1 MSQPD
6 FRDEGPE
13 DAPLD
18 PATERVQAKLKRLL
32 LGSSLIMFA
41 GFIAVFAAILYKINT
56 YEADPSE
63 AAIVET
69 LNVGADAEV
78 LQATISAARPSS
90 SGLGRRPFT
99 AETRVRVPLGV
110 PISVCLFLTGDD
122 ASCFIADVL
131 NS

>member
-78 LQATISAARPSS
+78 LQATMSEGIMLVLVREGTTTALLRFDPQD
-90 SGLGRRPFT
+90 GKLLGRTVFVGR
-99 AETRVRVPLGV
+99 
-110 PISVCLFLTGDD
+110 
-122 ASCFIADVL
+122 
-131 NS
+131 